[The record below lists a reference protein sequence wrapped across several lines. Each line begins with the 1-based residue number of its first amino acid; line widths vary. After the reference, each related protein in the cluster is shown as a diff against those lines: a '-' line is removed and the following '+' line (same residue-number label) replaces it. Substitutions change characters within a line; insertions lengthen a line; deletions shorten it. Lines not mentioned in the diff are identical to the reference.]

1 MKKED
6 KSLIESSDNIE
17 LAVKEVKEK
26 KNILKK
32 KAKSPKNKKVK
43 NEMLL
48 KKGSYSIAITAIVL
62 VGLIVFNWLVG
73 VLSDRFNLEVDMTS
87 DKKNSISEKNIEYL
101 KSIKDEVNIT
111 VCGKEEGFAEDMA
124 YYAQRVL
131 YVSADSEYFDQTVN
145 LIKKYPAYNDKIKV
159 QYIDMQSTEFTA
171 ITSNYPSY
179 DLTFGDLIVSSTING
194 KERVR
199 VLTFDDIYVLG
210 QDSSSS
216 YSSYSTV
223 TANRLETSLTSAI
236 AYVTSTEIKK
246 AALLTGHS
254 NNSYADAY
262 TELLTINNYEIT
274 EISDSIISE
283 ISNEYDVIIVSAP
296 SIDFLGSE
304 LDSISEFLD
313 NDGKLNKG
321 LMFFAD
327 ATCPSLPNF
336 YSFLQQWGISVGE
349 GILFE
354 TNENNY
360 INKKSTMGIYST
372 KLEDDD
378 INESI
383 DTVIADYNVP
393 MNVCETSSTKRTSK
407 SLMQTSDSVVVAPVG
422 SSSDWSD
429 YTDSDK
435 KQFDSVIQS
444 EEAVYNADNNRLTSY
459 IMAFSSVEFVQSTW
473 ASQNSLGNQ
482 DITIACTDRA
492 AHRESG
498 VKFTSKVITNES
510 FAADVSERSSKIVRA
525 IFAVI
530 IPIVMISIG
539 IYVYVRRK
547 DAR

>member
-6 KSLIESSDNIE
+6 KSLIESSDNTE
-17 LAVKEVKEK
+17 LTVKEVKKNK
-26 KNILKK
+26 KMKK
-32 KAKSPKNKKVK
+32 PKNKKVK

-87 DKKNSISEKNIEYL
+87 DKKNSISEENVEYL

-111 VCGKEEGFAEDMA
+111 VCGKEEGFAENMA
-124 YYAQRVL
+124 YYAQRAL
-131 YVSADSEYFDQTVN
+131 YVSANSEYFEQTVN
-145 LIKKYPAYNDKIKV
+145 LIKKYPAYNDRIKV
-159 QYIDMQSTEFTA
+159 QYIDMQSTEYTA
-171 ITSNYPSY
+171 ITSNYPTY

-216 YSSYSTV
+216 YSSYSSV

-304 LDSISEFLD
+304 LDAISEFLD

-327 ATCPSLPNF
+327 ATCPSLPNL

-354 TNENNY
+354 TNENKF
-360 INKKSTMGIYST
+360 INKKSTMGIYKT
-372 KLEDDD
+372 QLEDDD

-407 SLMQTSDSVVVAPVG
+407 ALMQTLNSVFVAPVG
-422 SSSDWSD
+422 SSND
-429 YTDSDK
+429 YTSSDT

-444 EEAVYNADNNRLTSY
+444 EEAVYDADNNRLTSY

-510 FAADVSERSSKIVRA
+510 FAADVSQRSVKTVKA

-530 IPIVMISIG
+530 IPIVMVSIG

>member
-6 KSLIESSDNIE
+6 KSLIESSDNTE
-17 LAVKEVKEK
+17 LTVKEVKKNK
-26 KNILKK
+26 KMKK
-32 KAKSPKNKKVK
+32 PKNKKVK

-87 DKKNSISEKNIEYL
+87 DKKNSISEENVEYL

-111 VCGKEEGFAEDMA
+111 VCGKEEGFAENMA
-124 YYAQRVL
+124 YYAQRAL
-131 YVSADSEYFDQTVN
+131 YVSANSEYFEQTVN
-145 LIKKYPAYNDKIKV
+145 LIKKYPAYNDRIKV
-159 QYIDMQSTEFTA
+159 QYIDMQSTEYTA
-171 ITSNYPSY
+171 ITSNYPTY

-304 LDSISEFLD
+304 LDAISEFLD

-354 TNENNY
+354 KNENNY
-360 INKKSTMGIYST
+360 INKKSTIGIYKT
-372 KLEDDD
+372 QLEDDD

-407 SLMQTSDSVVVAPVG
+407 ALMQTLNSVFVAPVG
-422 SSSDWSD
+422 SSND
-429 YTDSDK
+429 YTSSDT

-444 EEAVYNADNNRLTSY
+444 EEAVYDADNNRLTSY

-510 FAADVSERSSKIVRA
+510 FAADVSQRSVKTVKA

-530 IPIVMISIG
+530 IPIVMVSIG

>member
-6 KSLIESSDNIE
+6 KSLIESSDNTE
-17 LAVKEVKEK
+17 LTVKEVKKNK
-26 KNILKK
+26 KMKK
-32 KAKSPKNKKVK
+32 PKNKKVK

-87 DKKNSISEKNIEYL
+87 DKKNSISEENVEYL

-111 VCGKEEGFAEDMA
+111 VCGKEEGFAENMA
-124 YYAQRVL
+124 YYAQRAL
-131 YVSADSEYFDQTVN
+131 YVSANSEYFEQTVN
-145 LIKKYPAYNDKIKV
+145 LIKKYPAYNDRIKV
-159 QYIDMQSTEFTA
+159 QYIDMQSTEYTA
-171 ITSNYPSY
+171 ITSNYPTY

-216 YSSYSTV
+216 YSSYSSV

-304 LDSISEFLD
+304 LDAISEFLD

-354 TNENNY
+354 KNENNY
-360 INKKSTMGIYST
+360 INKKSTIGIYKT
-372 KLEDDD
+372 QLEDDD

-407 SLMQTSDSVVVAPVG
+407 ALMQTLNSVFVAPVG
-422 SSSDWSD
+422 SSND
-429 YTDSDK
+429 YTSSDT

-444 EEAVYNADNNRLTSY
+444 EEAVYDADNNRLTSY

-510 FAADVSERSSKIVRA
+510 FASDVSQRSVKTVKA

-530 IPIVMISIG
+530 IPIVMVSIG

>member
-6 KSLIESSDNIE
+6 KSLIESSDNTE
-17 LAVKEVKEK
+17 LTVKEVKKNK
-26 KNILKK
+26 KMKK
-32 KAKSPKNKKVK
+32 PKNKKVK

-87 DKKNSISEKNIEYL
+87 DKKNSISEENVEYL

-111 VCGKEEGFAEDMA
+111 VCGKEEGFAENMA
-124 YYAQRVL
+124 YYAQRAL
-131 YVSADSEYFDQTVN
+131 YVSANSEYFEQTVN
-145 LIKKYPAYNDKIKV
+145 LIKKYPAYNDRIKV
-159 QYIDMQSTEFTA
+159 QYIDMQSTEYTA
-171 ITSNYPSY
+171 ITSNYPTY

-216 YSSYSTV
+216 YSSYSSV

-304 LDSISEFLD
+304 LDAISEFLD

-354 TNENNY
+354 KNENNY
-360 INKKSTMGIYST
+360 INKKSTIGIYKT
-372 KLEDDD
+372 QLEDDD

-407 SLMQTSDSVVVAPVG
+407 ALMQTLNSVFVAPVG
-422 SSSDWSD
+422 SSND
-429 YTDSDK
+429 YTSSDT

-444 EEAVYNADNNRLTSY
+444 EEAVYDADNNRLTSY

-510 FAADVSERSSKIVRA
+510 FAADVSQRSVKTVKA

-530 IPIVMISIG
+530 IPIVMVSIG

>member
-6 KSLIESSDNIE
+6 KSLIESSDNTE
-17 LAVKEVKEK
+17 LTVKEVKKNK
-26 KNILKK
+26 KMKK
-32 KAKSPKNKKVK
+32 PKNKKVK

-87 DKKNSISEKNIEYL
+87 DKKNSISEENVEYL

-111 VCGKEEGFAEDMA
+111 VCGKEEGFAENMA
-124 YYAQRVL
+124 YYAQRAL
-131 YVSADSEYFDQTVN
+131 YVSANSEYFEQTVN
-145 LIKKYPAYNDKIKV
+145 LIKKYPAYNDRIKV
-159 QYIDMQSTEFTA
+159 QYIDMQSTEYTA
-171 ITSNYPSY
+171 ITSNYPTY

-216 YSSYSTV
+216 YSSYSSV

-304 LDSISEFLD
+304 LDAISEFLD

-327 ATCPSLPNF
+327 ATCPSLPNL

-354 TNENNY
+354 TNENNF
-360 INKKSTMGIYST
+360 INKKSTMGIYKT
-372 KLEDDD
+372 QLEDDD

-407 SLMQTSDSVVVAPVG
+407 ALMQTLNSVFVAPVG
-422 SSSDWSD
+422 SSND
-429 YTDSDK
+429 YTSSDT

-444 EEAVYNADNNRLTSY
+444 EEAVYDADNNRLTSY

-510 FAADVSERSSKIVRA
+510 FAADVSQRSVKTVKA

-530 IPIVMISIG
+530 IPIVMVSIG

>member
-6 KSLIESSDNIE
+6 KSLIESSDNTE
-17 LAVKEVKEK
+17 LTVKEVKKNK
-26 KNILKK
+26 KMKK
-32 KAKSPKNKKVK
+32 PKNKKVK

-87 DKKNSISEKNIEYL
+87 DKKNSISEENVEYL

-111 VCGKEEGFAEDMA
+111 VCGKEEGFAENMA
-124 YYAQRVL
+124 YYYQRAL
-131 YVSADSEYFDQTVN
+131 NVSANSEYFEQTVN
-145 LIKKYPAYNDKIKV
+145 LIKKYPAYNDRIKV
-159 QYIDMQSTEFTA
+159 QYIDMQSTEYTA
-171 ITSNYPSY
+171 ITSNYPTY

-216 YSSYSTV
+216 YSSYSSV

-304 LDSISEFLD
+304 LDAISEFLD

-327 ATCPSLPNF
+327 ATCPSLPNL

-354 TNENNY
+354 TNENKF
-360 INKKSTMGIYST
+360 INKKSTMGIYKT
-372 KLEDDD
+372 QLEDDD

-407 SLMQTSDSVVVAPVG
+407 ALMQTLNSVFVAPVG
-422 SSSDWSD
+422 SSND
-429 YTDSDK
+429 YTSSDT

-444 EEAVYNADNNRLTSY
+444 EEAVYDADNNRLTSY

-510 FAADVSERSSKIVRA
+510 FAADVSQRSVKTVKA

-530 IPIVMISIG
+530 IPIVMVSIG